1 MTRDNELKDFIF
13 LDSLGPEPVSAPR
26 AAGRRAFGGYAD
38 TEAQEEQVPL
48 LTTRNLVLALLLAL
62 VVTAALILTF
72 FRAEEVHV
80 IGNTIYTND
89 EMESYVE
96 SGRIGDNTFLLSL
109 AYHDRRVRDLPFVES
124 VQVTMLSPTEINV
137 IVHEKE
143 LVGYI
148 PFQDDNIYINSEGVV
163 MERSAKTI
171 YGVPCVSGVEF
182 ADASA
187 GERLET
193 RSEAGF
199 RTILHALN
207 TLRKYDVSVSKV
219 SINENGSVTADYGD
233 VQIILGT
240 NSGYDLKVVKI
251 RNLMN
256 ELDGRS
262 GIINLTTLTSDT
274 KEVFLQKKF

>member
-13 LDSLGPEPVSAPR
+13 LDSLGSDSFTADS
-26 AAGRRAFGGYAD
+26 AAGYRPFGETA
-38 TEAQEEQVPL
+38 EEEQVPL
-48 LTTRNLVLALLLAL
+48 LTVRNLVLALLLAL
-62 VVTAALILTF
+62 VVTTALILTF
-72 FRAEEVHV
+72 FHAKEVHV

-89 EMESYVE
+89 EMEAYVE

-109 AYHDRRVRDLPFVES
+109 LYHDRAVRDLPFVES
-124 VQVTMLSPTEINV
+124 VSVTMLGPGEINV

-148 PFQDDNIYINSEGVV
+148 PFQDENIYINREGVV

-182 ADASA
+182 ADAEA
-187 GERLET
+187 GKRLET

-251 RNLMN
+251 RNLLN
-256 ELDGRS
+256 ELEGRS
-262 GIINLTTLTSDT
+262 GVINLTTLTSDT